1 MKYTKPGIFTTDQLS
16 IEETITETRDVIE
29 IARDIIKNIPDVPN
43 NIKKSLDLAL
53 ENLNQATGYL
63 DYVQRKTDVAL
74 RFVPLDIQEKEYL

>member
-1 MKYTKPGIFTTDQLS
+1 MKYTNSGIFTTDQLS

-29 IARDIIKNIPDVPN
+29 IAQDVIKNIPDVPN

-63 DYVQRKTDVAL
+63 DYIQRKTDVAL
-74 RFVPLDIQEKEYL
+74 RFVPVDIQEKEYL